1 MNAIFGVHKKKKKK
15 EKQVY
20 ASYTNFQANEN
31 AVRPKA

>member
-1 MNAIFGVHKKKKKK
+1 MNAVFGVHKKKKK
-15 EKQVY
+15 KQVY